1 MNIGVFG
8 VGKFGEI
15 HIKVLQSIQ
24 EISIVGFFDPD
35 KERSDDISKK
45 YHIKSYKTAKDLIEK
60 CDAIDIVSNTNT
72 HFDIIQIGIEN
83 NKHIFVEKP
92 ICSNR
97 IELSNLIQQT
107 LDYKPIIQVG
117 HIERYNPATHKG
129 FQEIQ
134 EIKLI
139 KTKRVGL
146 LNNRNKNTSIV
157 IDLMIH
163 DIDLIFSIVK
173 SPIKSIT
180 AVGSNKINN
189 LYNNVTCTLTFANNI
204 QAELISERSYSINT
218 ERNISITCN
227 NKIVEIDLLNR
238 IIKTTEN
245 NELWICKKN
254 ANPLKMELIDFY
266 NNVKKNTQPI
276 VGIKESCKAVET
288 ALKIEEILY
297 RKQSS

>member
-1 MNIGVFG
+1 MNIGIFG
-8 VGKFGEI
+8 VGKFGET

-35 KERSDDISKK
+35 KKRADDISKK
-45 YHIKSYKTAKDLIEK
+45 YHIKSYETAKSLIEK

-92 ICSNR
+92 ICSNH
-97 IELSNLIQQT
+97 IELRNLTKQT
-107 LDYKPIIQVG
+107 LNYKPIIQVG

-129 FQEIQ
+129 FQDIQ
-134 EIKLI
+134 DVKLI

-163 DIDLIFSIVK
+163 DIDLIFSVVK

-180 AVGSNKINN
+180 AIGSNKINN
-189 LYNNVTCTLTFANNI
+189 LYNNVKCILTFTNNI
-204 QAELISERSYSINT
+204 QAELISERNYSVNT
-218 ERNISITCN
+218 KRNISITCN
-227 NKIVEIDLLNR
+227 TKIVEIDLLNR
-238 IIKTTEN
+238 TITDAKEN
-245 NELWICKKN
+245 EVWKCQEN

-288 ALKIEEILY
+288 ALKIEEIIY
-297 RKQSS
+297 TT